1 MTLQRE
7 KPEELQRETNEQQGT
22 GTAYVGAFEGPE
34 KTLEVCFTPGIG
46 DPRGCRALERPAL
59 DAILAEARCE
69 ILSKTSNAYLDAYVL
84 SESSLFVYPHK
95 VVIKTCGRTTL
106 LRCLRRLVEFATGEK
121 KKSIPKVSDDE
132 SNCGSVFDYD
142 DLYSDEERVVAPPM
156 VKSLGL
162 RLEWVG
168 YSRKNYVFPDEQ
180 PSPHTSFGEELA
192 YLKAHGRSD
201 DDDDATLVCW
211 NNNNNNNNEED
222 APWDDDDDDD
232 DDGISS
238 QGRLMKKSQR
248 SHSAAFDGSGYVLGP
263 ITGDHWFVYVSDQCE
278 RPSFM
283 ATERTI
289 NVMMFDLP
297 DEVRRGFYL
306 RPGED
311 QDLGAAAKRMT
322 RSSGLD
328 AIVHTENGAANVDAH
343 AFAPCGYS
351 MNALSFESYTT
362 VHVTPEPQCSYASF
376 ETNTALKAYGSL
388 VKNVLAVFKPKRVVL
403 TLFADEAGLAELPR
417 TATFDGMPRLDV
429 ANVGTYQRA
438 DFSSLHVECDCV
450 CFMANY
456 NLVDTEKSPKSAK
469 KASRRGVHRR
479 DRGNSFASTLG
490 GGPKVLTPHVGSLQ

>member
-1 MTLQRE
+1 MGPASAPDFPVE
-7 KPEELQRETNEQQGT
+7 PS
-22 GTAYVGAFEGPE
+22 AFEGPE

-69 ILSKTSNAYLDAYVL
+69 ILSETSNSYLDAYVL

-106 LRCLRRLVEFATGEK
+106 LRCLRRLVEFATGEIVGNDSVRVGDEDDSSSK
-121 KKSIPKVSDDE
+121 DASSSPKDNPGDLDEVFHNDDEFPADVSD
-132 SNCGSVFDYD
+132 GATQ
-142 DLYSDEERVVAPPM
+142 RVP
-156 VKSLGL
+156 SLGL

-192 YLKAHGRSD
+192 YLKAHGTKDDDSD
-201 DDDDATLVCW
+201 DDDAS
-211 NNNNNNNNEED
+211 NS
-222 APWDDDDDDD
+222 
-232 DDGISS
+232 G
-238 QGRLMKKSQR
+238 
-248 SHSAAFDGSGYVLGP
+248 HSAAFDGSGYVLGP

-297 DEVRRGFYL
+297 DDVRRAFYL
-306 RPGED
+306 RPDE
-311 QDLGAAAKRMT
+311 LESGALPGAAKRMT
-322 RSSGLD
+322 RASGLD

-351 MNALSFESYTT
+351 MNALCFESYTT

-388 VKNVLAVFKPKRVVL
+388 VKNVLAVFKPARVVL

-456 NLVDTEKSPKSAK
+456 ILLNATPNGLNNRGALKSSNLAAALGGKRRPRGPTWGTRV
-469 KASRRGVHRR
+469 ASRENVKKHE
-479 DRGNSFASTLG
+479 S
-490 GGPKVLTPHVGSLQ
+490 HVGSLQ